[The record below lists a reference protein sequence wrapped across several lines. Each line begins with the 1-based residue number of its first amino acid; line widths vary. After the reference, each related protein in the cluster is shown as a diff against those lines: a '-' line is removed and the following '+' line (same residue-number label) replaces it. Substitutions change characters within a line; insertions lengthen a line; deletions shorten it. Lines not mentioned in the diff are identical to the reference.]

1 MLCANG
7 SVYTVFRRTAR
18 LCTIS
23 SCAGAIGEAGAAISR
38 YIDQI
43 ALKTARLDET
53 SSLNGPHWRHR
64 LNWRLVSECRTRWP
78 GWLRAA
84 SSAIKTRR
92 WPWMGRRRVSLWGDF
107 SDRKLK
113 IHWEEI
119 RVPKQEGS
127 TTVRQVQ
134 EEVNITVRPLHLQRE
149 RRMLLKIHD
158 LPALRSRFG
167 YLVSHRLFHQYL
179 VVFFGIWSFVT
190 NRCAGQQ
197 KWVSG
202 INRNTSCTEVNISE
216 KGVVL

>member
-92 WPWMGRRRVSLWGDF
+92 WPWMGRKRVSLWGDF

-149 RRMLLKIHD
+149 RQMLLKILD

-167 YLVSHRLFHQYL
+167 YLVSHQLFHQYL
-179 VVFFGIWSFVT
+179 VVFRYLVFCHQPICRSTKMGEWD
-190 NRCAGQQ
+190 Q
-197 KWVSG
+197 
-202 INRNTSCTEVNISE
+202 
-216 KGVVL
+216 